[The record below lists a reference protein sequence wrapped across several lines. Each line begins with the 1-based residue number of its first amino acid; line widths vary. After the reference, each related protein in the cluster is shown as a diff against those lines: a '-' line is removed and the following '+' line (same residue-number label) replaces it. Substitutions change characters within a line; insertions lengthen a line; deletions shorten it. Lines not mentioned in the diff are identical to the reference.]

1 MKREIMMRLENLC
14 SKVIL
19 THYPSHRSRVAR
31 NNMQLLGGIFLTLL
45 LLFPPCVLAAT
56 YQGVVE
62 RVIDGDT
69 IVIDGTTV
77 RLIGIDTPETK
88 HPDKPIQCFGQEASD
103 YATERLEGKRV
114 KYVTDEKYPAQDKYD
129 RLLAYLRDSKGFF
142 NADMIKK
149 GYAFAYTRFPF
160 KFEKRFVKYEK
171 KAKKKLL
178 GLWGQCE
185 VTCENN
191 KCETN

>member
-1 MKREIMMRLENLC
+1 
-14 SKVIL
+14 
-19 THYPSHRSRVAR
+19 
-31 NNMQLLGGIFLTLL
+31 MQLLGGIFLTLL